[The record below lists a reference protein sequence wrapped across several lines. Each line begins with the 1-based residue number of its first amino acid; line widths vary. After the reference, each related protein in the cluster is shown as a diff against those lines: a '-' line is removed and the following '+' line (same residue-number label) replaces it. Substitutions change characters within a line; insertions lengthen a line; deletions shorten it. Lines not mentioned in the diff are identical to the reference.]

1 MMAASAPV
9 VAEDTICRPAS
20 EIVRNGFAY
29 WQRIRGTRLMPSRA
43 DLDPLHIP
51 LLLPY
56 VMLIDVLNGPLDFSF
71 RLLGSRHDRIVA
83 GDYRGRRFSELPHIA
98 KGSLVWDQF
107 EQVVAERQPLCAHVS
122 YGVKNDDITGRLEH
136 CLMPLSNDGEAV
148 HIVFVVSAISHL
160 PLEGQRPSLSL
171 TRYSRRS

>member
-1 MMAASAPV
+1 M
-9 VAEDTICRPAS
+9 AEDTLCRPAS

-71 RLLGSRHDRIVA
+71 RLLGSRHERIVA
-83 GDYRGRRFSELPHIA
+83 GNYRGRRFSELPHLA
-98 KGSLVWDQF
+98 TGSAVWDHF
-107 EQVVAERQPLCAHVS
+107 HQVVTERQPLCGNVS
-122 YGVKNDDITGRLEH
+122 YGVMNDDTSGRVEH
-136 CLMPLSNDGEAV
+136 CLMPLSNDGETV
-148 HIVFVVSAISHL
+148 HIVFVVSAVSHL
-160 PLEGQRPSLSL
+160 PLERQRPSLSL